1 MLTHLR
7 IMFPIL
13 WKPFNWFALQLI
25 TINLKLVSPLF
36 ISTVYKMFPGY
47 DAKEDI
53 GFNKNR
59 FLRDKGGDYKNKH
72 LLWE

>member
-1 MLTHLR
+1 
-7 IMFPIL
+7 
-13 WKPFNWFALQLI
+13 
-25 TINLKLVSPLF
+25 
-36 ISTVYKMFPGY
+36 MFPGY

-72 LLWE
+72 LL

>member
-1 MLTHLR
+1 
-7 IMFPIL
+7 
-13 WKPFNWFALQLI
+13 
-25 TINLKLVSPLF
+25 
-36 ISTVYKMFPGY
+36 MFPGY